1 MKTLVVY
8 ASKHGATKVGAERI
22 AKGLEG
28 EVQLVSIKD
37 KSDIVLDNY
46 EKVILGTPI
55 YAGMIN
61 KDIKSFCEAHMDILK
76 TKKVAL
82 YFCCMDS
89 SQIENYLK
97 NNFTE
102 EFIKNLTAV
111 ESCGGA
117 FYFKKINFF
126 EKFIIKKITESK
138 EKTKEN
144 PAKVDTKVDIEL
156 FDEERISKF
165 TTALNQA

>member
-22 AKGLEG
+22 AKGLQG

-37 KSDIVLDNY
+37 KDAIVLDNY
-46 EKVILGTPI
+46 DKIILGTPI

-61 KDIKSFCEAHMDILK
+61 KDIKSFCEANKDILR

-89 SQIENYLK
+89 SQTDNYLK
-97 NNFTE
+97 TNFTE
-102 EFIKNLTAV
+102 DFSESLIAA

-117 FYFKKINFF
+117 FYFNKMNFF
-126 EKFIIKKITESK
+126 EKFIIKKIMETK
-138 EKTKEN
+138 EKTKKN
-144 PAKVDTKVDIEL
+144 TAKVDTKVDIEH

-165 TTALNQA
+165 TALLNHA

>member
-37 KSDIVLDNY
+37 KGDIILDNY

-61 KDIKSFCEAHMDILK
+61 KDI
-76 TKKVAL
+76 
-82 YFCCMDS
+82 
-89 SQIENYLK
+89 
-97 NNFTE
+97 
-102 EFIKNLTAV
+102 
-111 ESCGGA
+111 
-117 FYFKKINFF
+117 
-126 EKFIIKKITESK
+126 
-138 EKTKEN
+138 
-144 PAKVDTKVDIEL
+144 P
-156 FDEERISKF
+156 
-165 TTALNQA
+165 